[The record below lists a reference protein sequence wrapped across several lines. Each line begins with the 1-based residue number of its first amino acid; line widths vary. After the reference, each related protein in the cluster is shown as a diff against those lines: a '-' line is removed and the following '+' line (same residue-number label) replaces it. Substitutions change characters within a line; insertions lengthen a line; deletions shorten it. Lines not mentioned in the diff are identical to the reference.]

1 MGADKSNGVMEMD
14 HTMSDMLSELLI
26 TNRRLTAR
34 IASFEAS
41 QEPSCLALSVRRNQP
56 RESPDPAAL
65 LGQKL
70 RPADNEP
77 QLSTPKD

>member
-1 MGADKSNGVMEMD
+1 
-14 HTMSDMLSELLI
+14 MSDMLSELLI
-26 TNRRLTAR
+26 MNRRLTAR
-34 IASFEAS
+34 IAPFEAS
-41 QEPSCLALSVRRNQP
+41 QEPSCLALSARRNHP

-65 LGQKL
+65 GQKV